1 MWQKF
6 VAGTF
11 VMTGSLGF
19 GWALCREMNSEIQ
32 HLKTQKQILI
42 YMIGE
47 ISYLHRPIEEIMDI
61 IAEKV
66 EAPYSSF
73 LMIVSQK
80 LQERSG
86 KELINLWRD
95 GIDDMFHR
103 TDISKTALNYFE
115 KMGNCFGCEGDNLQ
129 VEALKLFENE
139 LDAGINKALTKKEE
153 NSRLI
158 RVLSTLTGI
167 LCIVLFL

>member
-11 VMTGSLGF
+11 VMTGALGF
-19 GWALCREMNSEIQ
+19 GWALCIEMNNEIQ
-32 HLKTQKQILI
+32 HLKAQKQILL

-47 ISYLHRPIEEIMDI
+47 ISYLHRPVEEIMDI
-61 IAEKV
+61 IAEKI
-66 EAPYSSF
+66 EAPYNNF
-73 LMIVSQK
+73 LMTVSQK

-86 KELINLWRD
+86 KELINLWQES
-95 GIDDMFHR
+95 IDDTFRR
-103 TDISKTALNYFE
+103 TDISKAALGYFE
-115 KMGNCFGCEGDNLQ
+115 RMGNCFGCEGDKLQ
-129 VEALKLFENE
+129 VEALKLFESE

-158 RVLSTLTGI
+158 RALSTLTGI

>member
-6 VAGTF
+6 IAGTF
-11 VMTGSLGF
+11 VMTGALGF

-32 HLKTQKQILI
+32 HLKAQKQILL

-47 ISYLHRPIEEIMDI
+47 ISYLHRPIEELMDI

-66 EAPYSSF
+66 EAPYNSF
-73 LMIVSQK
+73 LMTVSQK

-86 KELINLWRD
+86 KELINLWQE
-95 GIDDMFHR
+95 GIEDIFYK
-103 TDISKTALNYFE
+103 TDISKTALSYFE
-115 KMGNCFGCEGDNLQ
+115 RMGNCFGCEGDKLQ
-129 VEALKLFENE
+129 VEALRLFESE

-158 RVLSTLTGI
+158 RALSTLTGI